1 MASSGLANRC
11 RGILKKQASLAQKN
25 QNKSIFVLYQ
35 VQGVITRC
43 QSTTSPSD
51 LDSSL
56 LQIRQAS
63 LAQMKA
69 KPPVDKLAFG
79 KIFTDH
85 MLTIDWNKEKGWDA
99 PQITPFENFSMHP
112 GAKVLHYAQELFEGM
127 KAYRGVDGKIRLFRP
142 MHNMARMNLTA
153 SRACLPA
160 FDGYQ
165 LLECIR
171 KLVVIDSSWVPH
183 DTSSSLYIR
192 PTMIGTEASLGVAPA
207 ENARLFVLLCPV
219 GPYYATGFKPVN
231 LLCDPSYVRAWPGGC
246 GFTKMGS
253 NYAPTLWTQKIAEQ
267 HGCQQCLWLF
277 GDDHE
282 ITEVGAMNLFI
293 LLRRGDGSKEL
304 VTPPLDKGTILPG
317 VTRRSI
323 IELCSTWPDLA
334 VTERKITMSEVMTAL
349 AEGRLLEMFGSG
361 TAAVVSPVG
370 GLHYQGNLV
379 NIPTPE
385 QGLAPTI
392 MAAMSDIYYGKVQSP
407 WAVDV
412 EEWNVDPHQVL
423 ADYKQP
429 EAATS

>member
-1 MASSGLANRC
+1 MG
-11 RGILKKQASLAQKN
+11 
-25 QNKSIFVLYQ
+25 
-35 VQGVITRC
+35 
-43 QSTTSPSD
+43 
-51 LDSSL
+51 
-56 LQIRQAS
+56 
-63 LAQMKA
+63 
-69 KPPVDKLAFG
+69 
-79 KIFTDH
+79 
-85 MLTIDWNKEKGWDA
+85 
-99 PQITPFENFSMHP
+99 
-112 GAKVLHYAQELFEGM
+112 LFEGM
-127 KAYRGVDGKIRLFRP
+127 KAYRGVDGKIRR
-142 MHNMARMNLTA
+142 
-153 SRACLPA
+153 
-160 FDGYQ
+160 
-165 LLECIR
+165 
-171 KLVVIDSSWVPH
+171 LVVVDQEWVPH

-192 PTMIGTEASLGVAPA
+192 PTMIGTEPTLGVAPA
-207 ENARLFVLLCPV
+207 GEARLFVLLCPV

-361 TAAVVSPVG
+361 TAA
-370 GLHYQGNLV
+370 
-379 NIPTPE
+379 
-385 QGLAPTI
+385 
-392 MAAMSDIYYGKVQSP
+392 
-407 WAVDV
+407 
-412 EEWNVDPHQVL
+412 
-423 ADYKQP
+423 
-429 EAATS
+429 

>member
-1 MASSGLANRC
+1 MITIIIIIISSFKFIKNNNTGN
-11 RGILKKQASLAQKN
+11 ISPFSKKKTH
-25 QNKSIFVLYQ
+25 I
-35 VQGVITRC
+35 
-43 QSTTSPSD
+43 
-51 LDSSL
+51 SL
-56 LQIRQAS
+56 LI
-63 LAQMKA
+63 LN
-69 KPPVDKLAFG
+69 KLAFG
-79 KIFTDH
+79 KVFTDH
-85 MLTIDWNKEKGWDA
+85 MLTIDWTKDSGWA
-99 PQITPFENFSMHP
+99 SPQILPFENFSIHP

-171 KLVVIDSSWVPH
+171 KLVVVDSDWVPH

-192 PTMIGTEASLGVAPA
+192 PTMIGTEPSLGVAPV

-267 HGCQQCLWLF
+267 HGCQLCLWLF